1 MRTRFSARSAML
13 ATSALALA
21 AIMPSQAHAAEDEEN
36 TGGIKIIT
44 VTAQKREQSVQ
55 VVPIAVTAVDQEN
68 LQANRI
74 FTVNDLSSIAPGV
87 TVKPS
92 AGGISTPAFTIR
104 GQVSFGVVAGS
115 DKQVS
120 IYIDGV
126 YISSPRGSIFQLP
139 DIERLEVLRGPQGT
153 LFGRNATAGAVSIV
167 TRDPTGE
174 VGAKLEGSYG
184 NRGAYRV
191 RATLDTP
198 QFGPFS
204 AYFSFVREY
213 RRGDIQNAAA
223 GTVWDRSAAAD
234 NNRILR
240 SPKWL
245 GTTNNNSYFA
255 AVKFEPEG
263 SPFKMVYKYDRNDDS
278 GTPEGTGFVAWD
290 KNLGNGVAGAV
301 LNALYTSQG
310 STAAGQACLAATGSV
325 VCQAPNGQRPKMVS
339 NAWVTERDQMVQGHS
354 LTATWEASDTI
365 TIKNIAAYREAK
377 VFAPSAI
384 DGVGSLTFTNET
396 VVPLATLFA
405 LGQLAAAGVDL
416 TTPAGQAQI
425 PGAVG
430 GLVPP
435 LLGQV
440 GNRIILINSQASS
453 TAKQWSD
460 ELIFNYNG
468 DRLNITAGAMWFH
481 SKDEA
486 GGPSGMQNTFVF
498 PTFVPANGIMPLG
511 KEGRYFNKAT
521 SLAAYLQVEYEVVPT
536 LTLVL
541 GGRITSDKKSSRFRY
556 DVRNGDFGIFYG
568 PIESRPII
576 VPPVYK
582 KTKPNFLIGF
592 NWQPDRDTLVYGK
605 FSTSFVSGG
614 STAGLTYQPETA
626 TSWEAGLKRDWLN
639 RRLRTNLALFYVT
652 YNHFQSPQSTTS
664 PSSVASIL
672 PTLTTLYGATV
683 AQELISSLST
693 FVVDQGKIRARGF
706 ELEVTAAPTDG
717 VTLGGSLSYTKTSY
731 PFINPLVLAGNGGR
745 LDVSAR
751 PKWTASIYGSYE
763 SQPIWKDATFMIRM
777 DGLFRSSVVYA
788 QNSLPQAL
796 GGQAYPDGSNAANLR
811 TGSQWLVNG
820 RMGLRNIEIGGAQ
833 AELAVFGKNLFND
846 KDPNFSLI
854 TGLADSMNYTTAR
867 TYGVELLLEF

>member
-1 MRTRFSARSAML
+1 MKTRSTTRSAML
-13 ATSALALA
+13 ATTALALA
-21 AIMPSQAHAAEDEEN
+21 AIMPSQAQAAEDEEN

-153 LFGRNATAGAVSIV
+153 LFGRNATAGAVSIT
-167 TRDPTGE
+167 TRDPDGE
-174 VGAKLEGSYG
+174 VGARLEGSYG
-184 NRGAYRV
+184 NRDAYRV
-191 RATLDTP
+191 RATLNTP
-198 QFGPFS
+198 QFGPLS

-234 NNRILR
+234 NNQILR

-245 GTTNNNSYFA
+245 GTVRNNSYFA

-263 SPFKMVYKYDRNDDS
+263 SPFKLVYKYDRNDDS

-290 KNLGNGVAGAV
+290 RNAPLLGNV
-301 LNALYTSQG
+301 LTALYTSQG

-339 NAWVTERDQMVQGHS
+339 NAWVTARDQMVQGHS
-354 LTATWEASDTI
+354 LTATWEASDNI

-384 DGVGSLTFTNET
+384 DGVGSLTFTAET
-396 VVPLATLFA
+396 VGPLATLF
-405 LGQLAAAGVDL
+405 GIGGLAGAGVDV
-416 TTPAGQAQI
+416 TDPAN
-425 PGAVG
+425 
-430 GLVPP
+430 GL
-435 LLGQV
+435 LIFNTINTIAAGLGPQV

-460 ELIFNYNG
+460 ELIFNYNS
-468 DRLNITAGAMWFH
+468 DRLNLTAGAMWFH

-498 PTFVPANGIMPLG
+498 PTFVPANGLMPLG

-521 SLAAYLQVEYEVVPT
+521 SIAAYLQVEYEVVPT

-541 GGRITSDKKSSRFRY
+541 GGRITKDKKTSRFRY
-556 DVRNGDFGIFYG
+556 DVRDGDFGIFYG
-568 PIESRPII
+568 PIQSRSII
-576 VPPVYK
+576 VPPAYK
-582 KTKPNFLIGF
+582 KTKPNYLIGL
-592 NWQPDRDTLVYGK
+592 NWQPDNDTLVYGK

-614 STAGLTYQPETA
+614 STAGITYQPETA

-652 YNHFQSPQSTTS
+652 YNHFQSPQSTST
-664 PSSVASIL
+664 PSSVATVL
-672 PTLTTLYGATV
+672 PTLTGLYGSTV
-683 AQELISSLST
+683 ATELISSLST

-706 ELEVTAAPTDG
+706 ELEVTALPADG
-717 VTLGGSLSYTKTSY
+717 LTIGGSLSYTKTTF
-731 PFINPLVLAGNGGR
+731 PFINPLVLAGNNGR
-745 LDVSAR
+745 LDSTAR

-763 SQPIWKDATFMIRM
+763 SQPIWGDTTFMIRM
-777 DGLFRSSVVYA
+777 DGLFRSAVQFA
-788 QNSLPQAL
+788 GNPLPQAQ
-796 GGQAYPDGSNAANLR
+796 GGLAYADGTNAANLR

-820 RMGLRNIEIGGAQ
+820 RMGLRNIEIGGAK
-833 AELAVFGKNLFND
+833 AEFAVFGKNLFND

-867 TYGVELLLEF
+867 TYGVELILDF